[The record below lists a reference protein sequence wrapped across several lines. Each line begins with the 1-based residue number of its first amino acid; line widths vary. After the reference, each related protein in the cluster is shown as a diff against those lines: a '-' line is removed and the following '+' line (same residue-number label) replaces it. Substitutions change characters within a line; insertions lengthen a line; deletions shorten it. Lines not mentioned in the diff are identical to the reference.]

1 MREPEAPAADGDS
14 DAAVIGAVLRGDVQ
28 RFAELVDRYQIALYR
43 YAVALVLDHDAAADM
58 VQDAF
63 VRAYAH
69 LRECRDRTKFRAW
82 LFQTLRHRCL
92 DYLKGPSRRTVP
104 IEDAGPIVD
113 PGAGP
118 ADLVETRRARAAIAR
133 ALAALP
139 PPQREAFILRYVEG
153 VPYDEMSQ
161 LLDASVSAL
170 KMRVLRAREA
180 LVAELGG
187 DVTES
192 PPARLVVRRG

>member
-1 MREPEAPAADGDS
+1 VTRATELERDRPDDVAAID
-14 DAAVIGAVLRGDVQ
+14 AVLAGDTQ
-28 RFAELVDRYQIALYR
+28 RFAELVGRYQGALYR

-63 VRAYAH
+63 VRAYTH
-69 LRECRDRTKFRAW
+69 LRDCRDRTKFRAW
-82 LFQTLRHRCL
+82 LYQTLRHRCL
-92 DYLKGPSRRTVP
+92 DYLKEASRRNVS
-104 IEDAGPIVD
+104 IEEAGPIVD
-113 PGAGP
+113 PAAGP
-118 ADLVETRRARAAIAR
+118 AAVVERQRMREDLHQ

-139 PPQREAFILRYVEG
+139 AQQREAFILRYVED
-153 VPYDEMSQ
+153 VAYQEMAE

-180 LVAELGG
+180 LAGAVGR

-192 PPARLVVRRG
+192 PRARLVIRRG

>member
-1 MREPEAPAADGDS
+1 VTEQGPTIADGDS
-14 DAAVIGAVLRGDVQ
+14 DAVIIEAVLRGDVQ
-28 RFAELVDRYQIALYR
+28 RFAELVGRYQRALYR

-69 LRECRDRTKFRAW
+69 LRDCRDRTKFRTW
-82 LFQTLRHRCL
+82 LFQTLRNRCL
-92 DYLKGPSRRTVP
+92 DYWKEARRRHVP
-104 IEDAGPIVD
+104 LEDAGPIVD

-118 ADLVETRRARAAIAR
+118 ADLADARRVRAAIAQ
-133 ALAALP
+133 ALAALSP
-139 PPQREAFILRYVEG
+139 QQREAFILRYVDE
-153 VPYDEMSQ
+153 VPYDEMAE

-180 LVAELGG
+180 LAAVLTG

-192 PPARLVVRRG
+192 VSARLVVRRG